1 MLASVSCCPGAACF
15 ALPGCWPGAQ
25 SLAEFEF
32 VVLPV
37 VVVSVPL
44 LVVMGLI
51 VVVVVVVVVP
61 VVVLVWARGTPADKA
76 SIADANRIRFIVVLH
91 S

>member
-1 MLASVSCCPGAACF
+1 MASVSCCPGAACF

-25 SLAEFEF
+25 SLAESDF

-44 LVVMGLI
+44 SVVAGL

-61 VVVLVWARGTPADKA
+61 LVVLVWARGMPADKA
-76 SIADANRIRFIVVLH
+76 SMADANNIRFIVVLR

>member
-44 LVVMGLI
+44 LVVIGL
-51 VVVVVVVVVP
+51 VVVVVVVVP